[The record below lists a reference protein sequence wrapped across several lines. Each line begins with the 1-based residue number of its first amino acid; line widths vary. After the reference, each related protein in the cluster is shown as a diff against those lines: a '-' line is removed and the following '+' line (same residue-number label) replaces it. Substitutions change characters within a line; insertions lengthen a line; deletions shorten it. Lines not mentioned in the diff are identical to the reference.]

1 MTRTLRFICLAVA
14 ALGMFSCSVPKLSY
28 FQGTEDGE
36 VMDLTHNEYV
46 RLKSE
51 DKISILVNSKTPELA
66 LLFNLPVYS
75 KGVNSTGAVT
85 TGYSVSSYTV
95 DKNGDIDFPVVGKVS
110 VAGLTREEV
119 ADRIKNELRTRNL
132 LNDAVVTVEFINM
145 NFSILG
151 EVSKPGRYSIDKDN
165 VTLMQAIGMA
175 GDLTINGRRENVLVQ
190 RMDNG
195 KLVNYR
201 VDLRDLD
208 NLVSSPAYN
217 IQQDDV
223 IYITPNDRKM
233 RESTV
238 NGNNIVSTSFWI
250 SISSLLVT
258 ATNLIVNIANK

>member
-1 MTRTLRFICLAVA
+1 MTRALRFVCLAVA
-14 ALGMFSCSVPKLSY
+14 AFSIFSCSVPKLSY

-36 VMDLTHNEYV
+36 VMDLTHNEYI
-46 RLKSE
+46 RLKPE
-51 DKISILVNSKTPELA
+51 DKISIVVNSKTPELA

-75 KGVNSTGAVT
+75 RGVSSNGAMT
-85 TGYSVSSYTV
+85 SGYSVSSYTV
-95 DKNGDIDFPVVGKVS
+95 DKNGEVDFPVVGKVG

-119 ADRIKNELRTRNL
+119 AAKIKDELRSRNL
-132 LNDAVVTVEFINM
+132 LNDAVVTVEFIDM

-165 VTLMQAIGMA
+165 VTLLQAIGMA

-190 RMDNG
+190 RMENG
-195 KLVNYR
+195 RMVNYR
-201 VDLRDLD
+201 VDLR
-208 NLVSSPAYN
+208 NLESLVNSPAYN

-223 IYITPNDRKM
+223 IYVTPNDRKM

-258 ATNLIVNIANK
+258 MANLIVNLK